1 VTVTELTVFVSTL
14 AASQLGLV
22 RTDQVPAGDR
32 ARLRHLARRGVL
44 EHAAK
49 GVYRV
54 RGAPVSWQQRLTAAA
69 WALGREAVVSH
80 AAASRWHGLEGF
92 ADDRVEFTLPRELA
106 RRATPGAIVHATE
119 HLPRSD
125 VRRVRGLPVTAPVRT
140 IIDLARAGE
149 ALGRLEQAIDSAVE
163 LRLVTVDRL
172 VDRVTSIRGPGRWGL
187 AVLDEALLDAGGH
200 TVLERAFLRLVRLA
214 GLSRPRTQVVHREG
228 GRHIARVDFLF
239 PGRDLVVEVS
249 GGRGHSSPAARAKDA
264 ARRNELQRLGR
275 QVIEFTYE
283 QVVRRPDEVIAT
295 LRAFLQ

>member
-1 VTVTELTVFVSTL
+1 MTVTELTVFVSTL

-54 RGAPVSWQQRLTAAA
+54 RGAPVSWEQRLTAAA

-80 AAASRWHGLEGF
+80 AAAARWHGLEGF
-92 ADDRVEFTLPRELA
+92 VDDRVEFTLPRELA

-119 HLPRSD
+119 DLPRSD
-125 VRRVRGLPVTAPVRT
+125 VRRVRGLAVTAPART

-149 ALGRLEQAIDSAVE
+149 ALGRLERAIDSAVE

-172 VDRVTSIRGPGRWGL
+172 VDRVNSITGPGRWGL

-214 GLSRPRTQVVHREG
+214 GLPRPRTQVVHRKE
-228 GRHIARVDFLF
+228 GRHVARVDFLF
-239 PGRDLVVEVS
+239 TGRDLVVEVS
-249 GGRGHSSPAARAKDA
+249 GGRGHSSPAERAKDA

-295 LRAFLQ
+295 LRAFLG